1 MEDDVSP
8 HKWGDDI
15 FVSRVWH
22 SQQEFFWWG
31 FRGKSQ
37 SSQSVHDQVDPK
49 HLNWGQWGFLNEDST
64 QEGHENGDDV
74 DCKLE
79 LQEFSDTI
87 ENVSTVFGGCDNT
100 AKVIIK

>member
-1 MEDDVSP
+1 
-8 HKWGDDI
+8 
-15 FVSRVWH
+15 
-22 SQQEFFWWG
+22 
-31 FRGKSQ
+31 
-37 SSQSVHDQVDPK
+37 
-49 HLNWGQWGFLNEDST
+49 LNWGQWGFLNEDST